1 VQRKF
6 RLTSST
12 DFQRVRRYGKSYAHP
27 LLVLVVHPGQPESS
41 SRIGVTASRGVGKA
55 VQRNRARRLLRAAI
69 QPLLASLAP
78 GWELILIARQPVLEA
93 SFQHIHE
100 ALLLL
105 LKRARVLQ
113 ENHVD

>member
-41 SRIGVTASRGVGKA
+41 PRIGVTASRGVGKA

-78 GWELILIARQPVLEA
+78 GWELILIARQPVLDA
-93 SFQHIHE
+93 NFQHIHE